1 MFHPLFLDGRLSWSW
16 TGVDAG
22 KRRPAASGRL
32 PSCANVSHPA
42 PPEPGPAS
50 LARSTGGSFELE
62 ARALKPPRPR
72 MELKTGASHPARC
85 NFGAVTLPTSSVGL
99 RISEPVP
106 LTRQPVFL
114 RAGYS
119 STVDVPMAMEPM
131 DDGYATPASI
141 SRAPTRCRQ
150 MQDHLEIAA
159 PDWVF
164 LCSKLSLGKGF
175 RTLPESAMGFVV
187 LTLRVF
193 HQPTEAPLADDC
205 EAEIVVNYVRFS
217 AASRGWP
224 AQLLGEAANQMP
236 SKPFCLRM
244 GELKETGVIGT
255 GFSSAYS
262 AHAQLPACGVGFV
275 SIIVELEGLTE
286 QSSHTAADRLERED
300 TGTDSLRAS
309 TFVCGRKK
317 QPMVGSPTTPVH
329 KSVTD

>member
-1 MFHPLFLDGRLSWSW
+1 MTLPESLQASDTTSSRLCPIPPQGFRLAASHNKANPHRTLTADPPVPNARPGSKTFHPLVSLLSAPVPHPSQTRLCLQITVSAVLKHAQQVMPEDCCHRPLGKTGSVVNGCNACRWWTKFTILAIAHGVRLGAMSASVSASRARRWPGRP
-16 TGVDAG
+16 GV
-22 KRRPAASGRL
+22 RPVMSL
-32 PSCANVSHPA
+32 SHPA

-175 RTLPESAMGFVV
+175 RTLPESA
-187 LTLRVF
+187 
-193 HQPTEAPLADDC
+193 
-205 EAEIVVNYVRFS
+205 
-217 AASRGWP
+217 
-224 AQLLGEAANQMP
+224 
-236 SKPFCLRM
+236 
-244 GELKETGVIGT
+244 IGL
-255 GFSSAYS
+255 SY
-262 AHAQLPACGVGFV
+262 
-275 SIIVELEGLTE
+275 
-286 QSSHTAADRLERED
+286 
-300 TGTDSLRAS
+300 
-309 TFVCGRKK
+309 
-317 QPMVGSPTTPVH
+317 
-329 KSVTD
+329 